1 MQNKHNSKTKIWDL
15 SLRLFHIF
23 LILLIIGSIASAKL
37 NILEIHQ
44 FFGVS
49 LLGLISFRILWGF
62 IGTNYSRFKTFNLSI
77 REALNQFSNKKNN
90 DGYIIKTPLGSYSTI
105 MFILVLI
112 ILSISGLF
120 SSDDILYDGPLAY
133 LTPKYTSYWVKIHD
147 YSHYILY
154 CLISLHIIA
163 ILYYQ
168 KVKKHNLIKRMFGF
182 YYKIDQHISSKNN
195 ETPLKGVFI
204 LLICTILPSL
214 FLILTN

>member
-105 MFILVLI
+105 TFILVLI

-168 KVKKHNLIKRMFGF
+168 KVKKHHLIKRMFGF

-204 LLICTILPSL
+204 LLIWTILPSL

>member
-1 MQNKHNSKTKIWDL
+1 MQYKHNSKEKIWDL
-15 SLRLFHIF
+15 SLRLFHIT
-23 LILLIIGSIASAKL
+23 LILLITGSIVTAKL
-37 NILEIHQ
+37 NFLEIHQ

-49 LLGLISFRILWGF
+49 LIGLISFRILWGF
-62 IGTNYSRFKTFNLSI
+62 IGTNYSRFKSLNLSVSDV
-77 REALNQFSNKKNN
+77 LNQLSSKKNVCN
-90 DGYIIKTPLGSYSTI
+90 IKTTLGSYSTLVF
-105 MFILVLI
+105 MVILITLT
-112 ILSISGLF
+112 ISGLF
-120 SSDDILYDGPLAY
+120 SSDDVLYDGPLAH
-133 LTPKYTSYWVKIHD
+133 LTPNHTFYWVRIHD

>member
-1 MQNKHNSKTKIWDL
+1 M
-15 SLRLFHIF
+15 
-23 LILLIIGSIASAKL
+23 
-37 NILEIHQ
+37 
-44 FFGVS
+44 
-49 LLGLISFRILWGF
+49 
-62 IGTNYSRFKTFNLSI
+62 GTDYSRFKSLNLSVSG
-77 REALNQFSNKKNN
+77 ALNQLSSKKNVYN
-90 DGYIIKTPLGSYSTI
+90 IKTPLGSYSTLVF
-105 MFILVLI
+105 MVILITLT
-112 ILSISGLF
+112 ISGLF
-120 SSDDILYDGPLAY
+120 SSDDVLYDGPLAH
-133 LTPKYTSYWVKIHD
+133 LTPNHTFYWVRIHD

>member
-77 REALNQFSNKKNN
+77 REALNQISNKKNN

-105 MFILVLI
+105 MFILLLI

>member
-62 IGTNYSRFKTFNLSI
+62 IGTYYSRFKTFNLSI

-133 LTPKYTSYWVKIHD
+133 LTPKHTSYWIKIHD

-154 CLISLHIIA
+154 FLISVHILA

-168 KVKKHNLIKRMFGF
+168 KIKKYNLIQRMFGF
-182 YYKIDQHISSKNN
+182 YFKIDQNVSTPKN
-195 ETPLKGVFI
+195 EKPLKGLLI
-204 LLICTILPSL
+204 LLLFTVMPVL
-214 FLILTN
+214 FLIV

>member
-105 MFILVLI
+105 MFILILI